1 MELSKN
7 EEKALS
13 LLGEYLAAE
22 KSLKTG
28 KDVLS
33 ENDYIELEIVMSNID
48 VIAMDSSD
56 SEIDGR
62 TDNAELTEEE
72 RLLRQKEIR
81 NFTQREYSELIDA
94 YRKCLNGDC
103 VEMQKMRDEIFEK
116 L

>member
-1 MELSKN
+1 MELSIN

-13 LLGEYLAAE
+13 LLGEYLIAE

-33 ENDYIELEIVMSNID
+33 ENDYDEFEIVTNNID
-48 VIAMDSSD
+48 VIANDLPNDDINAMMDS
-56 SEIDGR
+56 GY
-62 TDNAELTEEE
+62 TEVE
-72 RLLRQKEIR
+72 RKKRQSEIR
-81 NFTQREYSELIDA
+81 NSTAKEYSELIEA

-103 VEMQKMRDEIFEK
+103 VDLQKMRDEIFEK